1 MKCECLQRRLFAAL
15 AGPAFGQS
23 TPSTTTQAGTA
34 AAPATPAAAKA
45 VKFEI
50 ADIHPS
56 PPRRFLFFEG
66 AFLENGRYIVWQATI
81 ADLITTAYGL
91 KDSSYARVGPSW
103 LESDRWDTIAK
114 VPPGTT
120 EAETKEG
127 PVTRKARSYSL
138 RRGRF
143 VSRFA
148 NNRQGQATRQHI
160 RILGEKPAKGRVAD
174 QNGRQQTKLW

>member
-1 MKCECLQRRLFAAL
+1 MRCECLQRRFICGSGR
-15 AGPAFGQS
+15 AGLRTIHSVNDDSGRNGAD
-23 TPSTTTQAGTA
+23 
-34 AAPATPAAAKA
+34 PATPAAAKA

-81 ADLITTAYGL
+81 ANLITTAYGL